1 MQNIPLLFIY
11 SSTSRKETEGLVIK
25 KKKGNITTTTTKKKK
40 GPENLN
46 CQSIKSGYLK
56 KKTKPY

>member
-25 KKKGNITTTTTKKKK
+25 KKKGNITTTTTEKKRA
-40 GPENLN
+40 
-46 CQSIKSGYLK
+46 Q
-56 KKTKPY
+56 KT